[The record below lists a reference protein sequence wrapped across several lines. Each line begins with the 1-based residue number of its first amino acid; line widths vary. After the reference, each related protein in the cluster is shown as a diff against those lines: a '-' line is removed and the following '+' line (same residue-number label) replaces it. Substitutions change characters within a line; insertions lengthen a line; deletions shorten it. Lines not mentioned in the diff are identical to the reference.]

1 MENIIW
7 TKRLITNQDGLN
19 KINNVLQK
27 YKLAPIT
34 LNELQ

>member
-19 KINNVLQK
+19 KINNVLHK
-27 YKLAPIT
+27 YKLKSIT
-34 LNELQ
+34 IEELT

>member
-7 TKRLITNQDGLN
+7 TNRLITNQEGLN
-19 KINNVLQK
+19 KINKVLQG
-27 YKLAPIT
+27 YKLKSIT